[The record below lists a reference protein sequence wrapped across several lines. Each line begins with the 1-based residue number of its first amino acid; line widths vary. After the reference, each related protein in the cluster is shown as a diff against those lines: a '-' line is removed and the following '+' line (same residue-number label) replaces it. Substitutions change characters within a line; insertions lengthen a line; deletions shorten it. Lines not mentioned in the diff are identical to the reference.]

1 MKNILLGIV
10 LVGNLAFA
18 GITEDLAL
26 EKNKNI
32 LEAYKISEAEK
43 IMKEKLES
51 SKRIGE
57 QQKEFK
63 EKYKLNLEVK
73 EVSEKEI
80 HDSKIQQAEK
90 VKADSKEFLEKSYK
104 NLTAEKCSKFKEAEI
119 YMKAICKAKNEGKIE
134 EAEKDLEKIIKLEDK
149 AYCMKAMISL
159 GRADANNEVIS
170 NATKDSILVKM
181 KGFKRNEVCN
191 KTLEIA
197 SQEIKSKW

>member
-1 MKNILLGIV
+1 MKNILLGMV
-10 LVGNLAFA
+10 LVGNFAFA

-26 EKNKNI
+26 ERNKNI
-32 LEAYKISEAEK
+32 LEAYKISGTEK

-57 QQKEFK
+57 QQKELK

-80 HDSKIQQAEK
+80 MDSKIKQADM
-90 VKADSKEFLEKSYK
+90 VKSGFKDYLEKQYK
-104 NLTAEKCSKFKEAEI
+104 NLTVENCSKFKEAEI
-119 YMKAICKAKNEGKIE
+119 YLKAICKAKNEGKIE
-134 EAEKDLEKIIKLEDK
+134 EAEKDLEKILKLDDK

-159 GRADANNEVIS
+159 GRAEANNEVIS
-170 NATKDSILVKM
+170 NATKDAILVKM
-181 KGFKRNEVCN
+181 KGFKKNAVCD

-197 SQEIKSKW
+197 SQEVKSK